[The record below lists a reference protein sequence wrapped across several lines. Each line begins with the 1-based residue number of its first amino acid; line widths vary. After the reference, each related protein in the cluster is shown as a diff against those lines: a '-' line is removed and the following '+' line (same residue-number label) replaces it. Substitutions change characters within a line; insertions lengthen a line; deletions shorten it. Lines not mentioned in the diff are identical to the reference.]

1 MRIPLGDLQNQIGF
15 DHGGSAR
22 SLNLR
27 HFSNGRVPNGQK
39 RVKVRGQ
46 GRKCAGTDGSRDA
59 MPLLSQPSSPCCS
72 CTPTSLG
79 SIFAHSVGMITGAIS
94 QAAGERLN
102 SFSSTSA
109 SRWGTY
115 HRFLGATHD
124 CNPNHR
130 GDLAAQGSHPARTC
144 HGRFCRLERRKRTR
158 CRGANGGYGAPSGK
172 TRRPSGQAPSE
183 AHWSHGEASRK
194 APVTPI

>member
-1 MRIPLGDLQNQIGF
+1 
-15 DHGGSAR
+15 
-22 SLNLR
+22 
-27 HFSNGRVPNGQK
+27 
-39 RVKVRGQ
+39 
-46 GRKCAGTDGSRDA
+46 

-72 CTPTSLG
+72 CTPTSFG
-79 SIFAHSVGMITGAIS
+79 SIFAHRVGMITGAIS

-109 SRWGTY
+109 LRWGTY

-172 TRRPSGQAPSE
+172 TRRPSGQAPGE

-194 APVTPI
+194 APVTPIWTRWRGYESKILLARLSLAAATRHTTMDRAEHRNVLLLGNARRPVCVRRPSLSRNR